1 MLKNNCPATRFIHPK
16 NLISNQQNAKIETNQ
31 IGKTMRKSNTQ
42 SISSVLKSYV
52 QENKLDRKL
61 TELDLIKSWE
71 SVMGKT
77 VARYTG
83 NVYIQNTTLF
93 VETTSP
99 IVRNELLMMK
109 EEIRVRLNEVV
120 GEELIKSIIFR

>member
-1 MLKNNCPATRFIHPK
+1 
-16 NLISNQQNAKIETNQ
+16 
-31 IGKTMRKSNTQ
+31 MRKTNTQ
-42 SISSVLKSYV
+42 SIRDVLKSYV
-52 QENKLDRKL
+52 QENNLEQKL

-77 VARYTG
+77 VMRYTG
-83 NVYIQNTTLF
+83 NLYIQNSTLF

-109 EEIRVRLNEVV
+109 EEIRTRLNEVV
-120 GEELIKSIIFR
+120 GQELIKVIIFR

>member
-1 MLKNNCPATRFIHPK
+1 
-16 NLISNQQNAKIETNQ
+16 
-31 IGKTMRKSNTQ
+31 MRKSNTQ

-52 QENKLDRKL
+52 QENKLERKL
-61 TELDLIKSWE
+61 SELDLIQSWE

-83 NVYIQNTTLF
+83 NLYIQNSTLF

-109 EEIRVRLNEVV
+109 EEIRVRLNEVA
-120 GEELIKSIIFR
+120 GTELIKAIIFR

>member
-1 MLKNNCPATRFIHPK
+1 M
-16 NLISNQQNAKIETNQ
+16 
-31 IGKTMRKSNTQ
+31 
-42 SISSVLKSYV
+42 KSYV
-52 QENKLDRKL
+52 RENNLDRKL
-61 TELDLIKSWE
+61 NELDLIKSWE

-83 NVYIQNTTLF
+83 NLYIQNSTLF

-120 GEELIKSIIFR
+120 GEELIKTIIFR

>member
-1 MLKNNCPATRFIHPK
+1 
-16 NLISNQQNAKIETNQ
+16 
-31 IGKTMRKSNTQ
+31 MRKNNTQ
-42 SISSVLKSYV
+42 SISDVLKSYTR
-52 QENKLDRKL
+52 EKKLDRKL

-83 NVYIQNTTLF
+83 NLYIQNNTLF
-93 VETTSP
+93 VETTSS

-109 EEIRVRLNEVV
+109 EEIRLRLNEVV
-120 GEELIKSIIFR
+120 GVELIKTIIFK

>member
-1 MLKNNCPATRFIHPK
+1 
-16 NLISNQQNAKIETNQ
+16 
-31 IGKTMRKSNTQ
+31 MRKSNTQ
-42 SISSVLKSYV
+42 SLSSVLKSYV
-52 QENKLDRKL
+52 QENKLERKL
-61 TELDLIKSWE
+61 NELDLIKSWE

-83 NVYIQNTTLF
+83 NLYIQNSTLF

-99 IVRNELLMMK
+99 VVRNELLMMK

-120 GEELIKSIIFR
+120 GEELIKTIIFR

>member
-1 MLKNNCPATRFIHPK
+1 
-16 NLISNQQNAKIETNQ
+16 
-31 IGKTMRKSNTQ
+31 MRKSNTQ

-52 QENKLDRKL
+52 QENHLERKL
-61 TELDLIKSWE
+61 NELDLIKSWE

-77 VARYTG
+77 VSRYTG
-83 NVYIQNTTLF
+83 NLYIQNSTLF
-93 VETTSP
+93 VETSSP

-120 GEELIKSIIFR
+120 GEELIKAIIFR

>member
-1 MLKNNCPATRFIHPK
+1 MNNKRK
-16 NLISNQQNAKIETNQ
+16 Q
-31 IGKTMRKSNTQ
+31 KTMRKSNTQ
-42 SISSVLKSYV
+42 SLSSVLKSYV
-52 QENKLDRKL
+52 QENKLERKL
-61 TELDLIKSWE
+61 NELDLIKSWE

-83 NVYIQNTTLF
+83 NLYIQNSTLF

-99 IVRNELLMMK
+99 VVRNELLMMK

-120 GEELIKSIIFR
+120 GEELIKTIIFR

>member
-1 MLKNNCPATRFIHPK
+1 
-16 NLISNQQNAKIETNQ
+16 
-31 IGKTMRKSNTQ
+31 MRKSNTQ

-52 QENKLDRKL
+52 QENNLERKL
-61 TELDLIKSWE
+61 NELDLIKSWE

-77 VARYTG
+77 VSRYTG
-83 NVYIQNTTLF
+83 NLYIQNSTLF

-109 EEIRVRLNEVV
+109 EEIRIRLNEVV
-120 GEELIKSIIFR
+120 GEELIKTIVFR

>member
-1 MLKNNCPATRFIHPK
+1 
-16 NLISNQQNAKIETNQ
+16 
-31 IGKTMRKSNTQ
+31 MRKSNTQ

-52 QENKLDRKL
+52 RENNLERKL
-61 TELDLIKSWE
+61 NELDLIKSWE
-71 SVMGKT
+71 SIMGKT

-83 NVYIQNTTLF
+83 NLYIQNNTLF

-120 GEELIKSIIFR
+120 GSELIKTIVFR

>member
-1 MLKNNCPATRFIHPK
+1 
-16 NLISNQQNAKIETNQ
+16 
-31 IGKTMRKSNTQ
+31 MRKSNTQ
-42 SISSVLKSYV
+42 SIRDVLKSYV
-52 QENKLDRKL
+52 QENNLERKL
-61 TELDLIKSWE
+61 SELDLIKSWE

-83 NVYIQNTTLF
+83 NLYIQNNTLF

-99 IVRNELLMMK
+99 IVRNELLMMR

-120 GEELIKSIIFR
+120 GAELIKTIIFR

>member
-1 MLKNNCPATRFIHPK
+1 
-16 NLISNQQNAKIETNQ
+16 
-31 IGKTMRKSNTQ
+31 MRKTNTQ

-52 QENKLDRKL
+52 RENNLERKL
-61 TELDLIKSWE
+61 NELDLIKSWE

-83 NVYIQNTTLF
+83 NIYIQYNTLF

-109 EEIRVRLNEVV
+109 EEIRVRLNEVA
-120 GEELIKSIIFR
+120 GEEMIKTIVFK

>member
-1 MLKNNCPATRFIHPK
+1 
-16 NLISNQQNAKIETNQ
+16 
-31 IGKTMRKSNTQ
+31 MRKSNTQ

-52 QENKLDRKL
+52 QENNLERKL
-61 TELDLIKSWE
+61 NELDLIKSWE

-83 NVYIQNTTLF
+83 NLYIQNSTLF

-120 GEELIKSIIFR
+120 GEELIKAIIFR

>member
-1 MLKNNCPATRFIHPK
+1 
-16 NLISNQQNAKIETNQ
+16 
-31 IGKTMRKSNTQ
+31 MRKSNTQ

-52 QENKLDRKL
+52 RENNLERKL
-61 TELDLIKSWE
+61 NEMDLIKSWE

-77 VARYTG
+77 VTRYTS
-83 NVYIQNTTLF
+83 NIYIQNSTLF

-120 GEELIKSIIFR
+120 GEELIRSIVFR

>member
-1 MLKNNCPATRFIHPK
+1 
-16 NLISNQQNAKIETNQ
+16 
-31 IGKTMRKSNTQ
+31 MRKSNTQ
-42 SISSVLKSYV
+42 SISDVLKSYV

-61 TELDLIKSWE
+61 TELDLIKSWK

-83 NVYIQNTTLF
+83 NVYIQNSTLF

-120 GEELIKSIIFR
+120 GQELIKTIIFK

>member
-1 MLKNNCPATRFIHPK
+1 
-16 NLISNQQNAKIETNQ
+16 
-31 IGKTMRKSNTQ
+31 MRKSNTQ
-42 SISSVLKSYV
+42 SVSSVLKSYV
-52 QENKLDRKL
+52 QENHLERKL
-61 TELDLIKSWE
+61 NELDLIKSWE

-77 VARYTG
+77 VSRYTG
-83 NVYIQNTTLF
+83 NLYIQNSTLF

-120 GEELIKSIIFR
+120 GEELIKAIIFR

>member
-1 MLKNNCPATRFIHPK
+1 
-16 NLISNQQNAKIETNQ
+16 
-31 IGKTMRKSNTQ
+31 MRKSNTQ

-52 QENKLDRKL
+52 RENNLERKL
-61 TELDLIKSWE
+61 NELDLIKSWE

-77 VARYTG
+77 VSRYTG
-83 NVYIQNTTLF
+83 NLYIQNSTLF

-99 IVRNELLMMK
+99 IVRNELLMIK

-120 GEELIKSIIFR
+120 GEELIKAIIFR

>member
-1 MLKNNCPATRFIHPK
+1 
-16 NLISNQQNAKIETNQ
+16 
-31 IGKTMRKSNTQ
+31 MRKTNTQ
-42 SISSVLKSYV
+42 SLSDVLKSYV
-52 QENKLDRKL
+52 HENKLDRKL
-61 TELDLIKSWE
+61 NELDLIKSWE

-77 VARYTG
+77 VSRYTG
-83 NVYIQNTTLF
+83 NLYIQNSTLF

-120 GEELIKSIIFR
+120 GQELIKVIIFR

>member
-1 MLKNNCPATRFIHPK
+1 
-16 NLISNQQNAKIETNQ
+16 
-31 IGKTMRKSNTQ
+31 MRKSNTQ

-52 QENKLDRKL
+52 QENHLERKL
-61 TELDLIKSWE
+61 NELDLIKSWE

-77 VARYTG
+77 VSRYTG
-83 NVYIQNTTLF
+83 NLYIQNSTLF

-120 GEELIKSIIFR
+120 GEELIKAIIFR